1 MYQTLFIIA
10 YYGLF
15 RIGELTSG
23 SHPVCAKDVHIGLN
37 KDKILFVLYTSKTHD
52 EGSWPQKIKI
62 KANLSQTNKGK
73 TFFCPFKLSREYLKL
88 RGNYF
93 NDTDPFFVFHNNTP
107 VKPTQANHTLKKALK
122 LVNLNSKVYSFH
134 SLRIGRA
141 LDMMKAGFAIE
152 QIMLAGRWKSNAVF
166 KYLRN

>member
-1 MYQTLFIIA
+1 M
-10 YYGLF
+10 
-15 RIGELTSG
+15 RIGEVTFSEHVLK
-23 SHPVCAKDVHIGLN
+23 AKNVHIATN
-37 KDKILFVLYTSKTHD
+37 KDKLLLELYSSKTHD

-73 TFFCPFKLSREYLKL
+73 TFFCPFKLSWEYLKL

-93 NDTDPFFVFHNNTP
+93 NDTDPFFVFRNNTP

-122 LVNLNSKVYSFH
+122 LVNLDSKVYSFH

-141 LDMMKAGFAIE
+141 SDMMKAGFAIE